1 MAKALLASV
10 LLSAAS
16 ASAVTHGIT
25 PVQKVIELMKGM
37 IEKGTKEKDAEQV
50 QFSAFKA
57 FCDSTVSQKQTAI
70 SDANDKMEV
79 LQADIQ
85 KFQSDAEGLGKAV
98 SSLDE
103 DISTWEG
110 DFSAA
115 GKVRSIENNDYTATH
130 ADYSSSID
138 ALRKGIDTL
147 RAQHHDVKQT
157 M

>member
-37 IEKGTKEKDAEQV
+37 IEKGTKEKEAEQV
-50 QFSAFKA
+50 QFSAYKA
-57 FCDSTVSQKQTAI
+57 FCDSTVSAKQKAI

-98 SSLDE
+98 AQLDE
-103 DISTWEG
+103 
-110 DFSAA
+110 
-115 GKVRSIENNDYTATH
+115 
-130 ADYSSSID
+130 
-138 ALRKGIDTL
+138 
-147 RAQHHDVKQT
+147 
-157 M
+157 